1 MIKRIWL
8 LICLAVTMVTGTCS
22 AGINDYPT
30 VAVLDFGLK
39 ANASPEVILESSA
52 IVTDTVE
59 EMLLDSGRFNI
70 VDRQKIDAVIAEQA
84 NGMSGLYDSAT
95 AARVGG
101 ILGAEY
107 MVVGNVN
114 GLSTR
119 GSTVGLTDS
128 RVGSVGNSK
137 CTVSARIT
145 VRVIEVATSRVV
157 TMASGCGESSRTGS
171 EFDLGKR
178 RSRRTARID
187 VYGPDGSHGTIK
199 GETSRSAGDWLTF
212 RIGDY
217 EVSQKQVDNA
227 LIKAAFK
234 AVYDEKTGLLA
245 KLDGKGKQRTD
256 KDYLR

>member
-1 MIKRIWL
+1 MLRRIWL
-8 LICLAVTMVTGTCS
+8 ILCLAVALNGAVCS

-70 VDRQKIDAVIAEQA
+70 VDRQQIDAVIAEQA

-119 GSTVGLTDS
+119 ASAVGLTDS

-137 CTVSARIT
+137 QTVAARIT

-171 EFDLGKR
+171 EFDLSKR

-199 GETSRSAGDWLTF
+199 GETSRTAGNWLTF
-212 RIGDY
+212 RIGGY
-217 EVSQKQVDNA
+217 EISQKQVENA
-227 LIKAAFK
+227 LIKAATK
-234 AVYDEKTGLLA
+234 AIYGEKTGLLA
-245 KLDGKGKQRTD
+245 KLDGKNKKPTY

>member
-8 LICLAVTMVTGTCS
+8 ILCLAVALNGAVCS

-39 ANASPEVILESSA
+39 ANASPELILESSA
-52 IVTDTVE
+52 IVTDKVE

-114 GLSTR
+114 GLSAR
-119 GSTVGLTDS
+119 SSKIVIGDS
-128 RVGSVGNSK
+128 RIGEAGNSK
-137 CTVSARIT
+137 CTVTARIT
-145 VRVIEVATSRVV
+145 VRVIEVATSRVM
-157 TMASGCGESSRTGS
+157 TIASGCGESSRTGS

-199 GETSRSAGDWLTF
+199 GETSRTTGNWLTF
-212 RIGDY
+212 RIGDF
-217 EVSQKQVDNA
+217 EVSQQQVDNA
-227 LIKAAFK
+227 MIKAAFK
-234 AVYDEKTGLLA
+234 AVYDEEAGLLA
-245 KLDGKGKQRTD
+245 KLDGKNKKPTY
-256 KDYLR
+256 KKYMS

>member
-8 LICLAVTMVTGTCS
+8 ILCLAVALNGAVCS
-22 AGINDYPT
+22 AGIHDYPT
-30 VAVLDFGLK
+30 MAVLDFGLK
-39 ANASPEVILESSA
+39 ANASPELILESSA
-52 IVTDTVE
+52 IVTDKVE

-70 VDRQKIDAVIAEQA
+70 VDRQQIDAVIAEQA
-84 NGMSGLYDSAT
+84 NGMSGLYDSAM

-114 GLSTR
+114 GLSVR
-119 GSTVGLTDS
+119 SSGLDIGDS
-128 RVGSVGNSK
+128 RIGSVGNSK
-137 CTVSARIT
+137 YTVAAMIT

-157 TMASGCGESSRTGS
+157 AMASGCGESSRTGS
-171 EFDLGKR
+171 EFDFGKR

-199 GETSRSAGDWLTF
+199 GETSRSAGNWLTF
-212 RIGDY
+212 RIGGY
-217 EVSQKQVDNA
+217 EISQKQVDNA
-227 LIKAAFK
+227 MIKAAFK